1 MQIFAETQEKLRRL
15 MNVPDE
21 YQILFLQTGA
31 SGQFSMIP
39 LNLMSRTGKAD
50 YAVTGNSC
58 PKGADYGRAELTHPT
73 RVVTSTVRCE
83 GGAYPRCPV
92 KTNGPIPKGD
102 IFAAVSL
109 LDGVTVKATVQVG
122 QVVVEN
128 ICGTG
133 VDFVATRNM

>member
-1 MQIFAETQEKLRRL
+1 MKELICIVCPKGCHLK
-15 MNVPDE
+15 VDE
-21 YQILFLQTGA
+21 EQ
-31 SGQFSMIP
+31 
-39 LNLMSRTGKAD
+39 D

-92 KTNGPIPKGD
+92 KTNGPSPTGD

-109 LDGVTVKATVQVG
+109 LDGVTVKAPVQVG